1 MLTAFMKLG
10 LKSSHHTFIVVTVN
24 TMKAS
29 ESGTIK
35 DLAAERALLGAA
47 LLEPSEVVPVLQ
59 GQLSESDFYLR
70 AHQLIYKAILDAY
83 EPSMPDRALISAV
96 GKLLEERKHLEQ
108 IDGGPLYLSDALL
121 SQACLP
127 ANVPYYIEKI
137 KDAARS
143 RELQARLLEAYEK
156 AKENP
161 ESALEELIAQ
171 YQLDHLAKPDGAQ
184 PAAGIAFPEGAYLGV
199 AADFADTYSTA
210 CESPKSYFYLSF
222 LTCLGALVGDRVCLQ
237 GATRAPARLY
247 TVLLGP
253 SGISRKSTA
262 IKLTTDFFARN
273 VVGFPVIRGLGSAE
287 GLAKTIQKREYTN
300 CLLVF
305 DELRTFVDKAKIE
318 GSILLS
324 IVNTLFDETRAENH
338 TKGHDIELQD
348 VHLSLLSACTLDTFA
363 NLFDANFVAIGFPNR
378 LLLALDESKSSIPVP
393 RDVPPDIEQALARD
407 LGAILYE
414 LRPYTPSNPLV
425 MRLTPE
431 ALAIWAEFYATI
443 PRTVT
448 GTRIDAIALRLAML
462 MALSAHKTEIDADVI
477 QAAIEVARW
486 QLAVR
491 EEVMP
496 TDAYNA
502 IAAMEQKIVR
512 VLRARGPLGEKKLRD
527 LTNAYR
533 AGLWVF
539 DTALKNVLAA
549 KLARFDPRRRVYAVL
564 N

>member
-1 MLTAFMKLG
+1 MK
-10 LKSSHHTFIVVTVN
+10 S
-24 TMKAS
+24 MKAS

-35 DLAAERALLGAA
+35 DLAVERAILGAA
-47 LLEPSEVVPVLQ
+47 LLEPADVVS
-59 GQLSESDFYLR
+59 QLRDQLAAEEFYLR
-70 AHQLIYKAILDAY
+70 KHQLIYLAILDALDAGT
-83 EPSMPDRALISAV
+83 PADAKALLFAV
-96 GKLLEERKHLEQ
+96 GNLLEERGQLDEV
-108 IDGGPLYLSDALL
+108 GGRTYLSDLVA
-121 SQACLP
+121 QACLS
-127 ANVPYYIEKI
+127 ASVPFYIGKI
-137 KDAARS
+137 QESARK
-143 RELQARLLEAYEK
+143 RELQTRLLEAFEK
-156 AKENP
+156 VKEDP
-161 ESALEELIAQ
+161 QAALEELAAQ
-171 YQLDHLAKPDGAQ
+171 VKLDRLVTATDEAQ

-262 IKLTTDFFARN
+262 IKLTTDFFGRN
-273 VVGFPVIRGLGSAE
+273 VVGFPVLRGLGSAE
-287 GLAKTIQKREYTN
+287 GLAKTIQKRNYTN

-338 TKGHDIELQD
+338 TKGHDIELEN

-378 LLLALDESKSSIPVP
+378 LLLVLDESKASIPVP
-393 RDVPPDIEQALARD
+393 REVPPSIEQALAQD
-407 LGAILYE
+407 LGAILYT
-414 LRPYTPSNPLV
+414 LRSYTPSNPLV

-431 ALAIWAEFYATI
+431 ALGIWSEFYKTI

-448 GTRIDAIALRLAML
+448 GTRIDSIGLRLAML
-462 MALSAHKTEIDADVI
+462 MALSAHKSEIDTEVI
-477 QAAIEVARW
+477 QAAIEIAQW

-491 EEVMP
+491 DEVMP
-496 TDAYNA
+496 VEASNA
-502 IAAMEQKIVR
+502 IAALEQRICKT
-512 VLRARGPLGEKKLRD
+512 LKSRGPLRERD
-527 LTNAYR
+527 LRRYVHAER
-533 AGLWVF
+533 VGLWAF
-539 DTALKNVLAA
+539 ATALSNLQQAGMVRYE
-549 KLARFDPRRRVYAVL
+549 ARKKVFAVVD
-564 N
+564 

>member
-1 MLTAFMKLG
+1 MK
-10 LKSSHHTFIVVTVN
+10 
-24 TMKAS
+24 TMKTS

-47 LLEPSEVVPVLQ
+47 LLEPSEVVPALRE
-59 GQLSESDFYLR
+59 QLTESDFYLR

-83 EPSMPDRALISAV
+83 EPSMPDQALISAV

-108 IDGGPLYLSDALL
+108 IEGGPLYLSDALL
-121 SQACLP
+121 SHACLP
-127 ANVPYYIEKI
+127 SSVAYYIEKI
-137 KDAARS
+137 QESARK
-143 RELQARLLEAYEK
+143 REIQAKLLEAFEK
-156 AKENP
+156 AKEDP
-161 ESALEELIAQ
+161 QAALEELLSQAK
-171 YQLDHLAKPDGAQ
+171 LDRLVTANDGRE
-184 PAAGIAFPEGAYLGV
+184 PAAGITFPESAYLGV
-199 AADFADTYSTA
+199 AADFADTFSTA
-210 CESPKSYFYLSF
+210 CESPKSYFYLAF
-222 LTCLGALVGDRVCLQ
+222 FTCLGALVGDRVCLQ

-262 IKLTTDFFARN
+262 IKLTADFFSRN
-273 VVGFPVIRGLGSAE
+273 VVGFPIVRGLGSAE
-287 GLAKTIQKREYTN
+287 GLAKTIQKRNYTN

-338 TKGHDIELQD
+338 TKGHDIELEN

-393 RDVPPDIEQALARD
+393 RDVPPSIEQALAQD

-431 ALAIWAEFYATI
+431 ALALWSEFYQTI

-462 MALSAHKTEIDADVI
+462 MALSAHKTEIDAEVI
-477 QAAIEVARW
+477 QAAIEIAKW

-496 TDAYNA
+496 IEASNA
-502 IAAMEQKIVR
+502 IAALEQRICKT
-512 VLRARGPLGEKKLRD
+512 LKSRGPLRERD
-527 LTNAYR
+527 LRRYVHAER
-533 AGLWVF
+533 VGLWAF
-539 DTALKNVLAA
+539 STALSNLQQAGMVRYE
-549 KLARFDPRRRVYAVL
+549 ARKKVYAVL
-564 N
+564 D

>member
-1 MLTAFMKLG
+1 MKLG
-10 LKSSHHTFIVVTVN
+10 LKSSHHAFIVVAVK
-24 TMKAS
+24 TMKTT

-47 LLEPSEVVPVLQ
+47 LLEPSEVVPVLRE
-59 GQLSESDFYLR
+59 QLSESDFYLR

-108 IDGGPLYLSDALL
+108 IEGGPLYLSDALL

-137 KDAARS
+137 QESARK
-143 RELQARLLEAYEK
+143 REIQAKLLEAFEK

-161 ESALEELIAQ
+161 DTALEELLSQAK
-171 YQLDHLAKPDGAQ
+171 LDRLATDGAQ
-184 PAAGIAFPEGAYLGV
+184 PAAGIAFPEKAYLGV
-199 AADFADTYSTA
+199 AADFADTLSTA

-247 TVLLGP
+247 AILLGP
-253 SGISRKSTA
+253 SGLSRKSTA

-273 VVGFPVIRGLGSAE
+273 VLGFPVIRGLGSAE
-287 GLAKTIQKREYTN
+287 GLAKTIQKRNYTN

-338 TKGHDIELQD
+338 TKGHDIELEN

-378 LLLALDESKSSIPVP
+378 LLLVLDESKASIPVP
-393 RDVPPDIEQALARD
+393 REVPPSIEQALAQD
-407 LGAILYE
+407 LGAILYT
-414 LRPYTPSNPLV
+414 LRSYTPGNPLI

-431 ALAIWAEFYATI
+431 ALAIWSEFYQTI
-443 PRTVT
+443 PKTVT
-448 GTRIDAIALRLAML
+448 GTRIDSIGLRLAML
-462 MALSAHKTEIDADVI
+462 IALSAHKTEIDADVI
-477 QAAIEVARW
+477 QAAISIAQW

-491 EEVMP
+491 DEVMP
-496 TDAYNA
+496 VEASNA
-502 IAAMEQKIVR
+502 IAALEQRICK
-512 VLRARGPLGEKKLRD
+512 VLKSRGPLRERD
-527 LTNAYR
+527 LRRYVHAERVGLWAFSTALSNLQQ
-533 AGLWVF
+533 AGLVRYE
-539 DTALKNVLAA
+539 
-549 KLARFDPRRRVYAVL
+549 ARKKVYAVL
-564 N
+564 D